1 MISLNYISFFILFM
15 CFILFISGLMRLFFV
30 HLFISY
36 YGFLFILSG
45 FGTGNSIKFLVHCY
59 NYSLLYNWSRRQLRM
74 NLFEG
79 ENRFGVPYLNL
90 RTSKKSIK
98 ELEKKNE
105 SLSIK
110 TEYMG
115 KFSWIYEK
123 SQELCVFC
131 TSIKIFR
138 L

>member
-1 MISLNYISFFILFM
+1 
-15 CFILFISGLMRLFFV
+15 
-30 HLFISY
+30 
-36 YGFLFILSG
+36 
-45 FGTGNSIKFLVHCY
+45 
-59 NYSLLYNWSRRQLRM
+59 M

-115 KFSWIYEK
+115 KFS
-123 SQELCVFC
+123 
-131 TSIKIFR
+131 
-138 L
+138 